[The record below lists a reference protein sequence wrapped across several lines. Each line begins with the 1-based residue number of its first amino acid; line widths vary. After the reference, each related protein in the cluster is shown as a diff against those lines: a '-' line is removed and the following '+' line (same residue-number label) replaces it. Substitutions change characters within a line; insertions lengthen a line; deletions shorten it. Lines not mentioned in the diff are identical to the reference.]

1 MKILQMAEEFQLK
14 LQTELCKAEH
24 DVVKKVTAHLAID
37 KLGIEGRGKVII
49 VNKIGNVIE
58 EKLTKLRDEEKL
70 SFLQEIMEMV
80 SDIPPPLEEFGEE
93 KEELLGLKKEIE
105 ELKLLYSKGTPEIHG
120 GTDSKMKAEKV
131 ISQTMPSPSSITLHT
146 LTESTSILRRQFKM
160 IGQIGDP
167 DQKDKLTFN
176 SLMRQIDTARE
187 QGYKEKEIVDGVI
200 RAITPGLVLR
210 SYLESYKDLSLER
223 LSKILRSHYGEK
235 NPTELYQSLASMC
248 QSSKETPQAFLM
260 RALDLRQ
267 KILLAGGDS
276 KGSLKYE
283 ADHIQRLFFKTL
295 ETGFLDENIRVRLRP
310 YLSDH
315 QIADED
321 LIYQV
326 NSVVSSEAERDR
338 KLKLQSQGRSPR
350 VFQVDAELEGRTGK
364 RTQPVPGRELHLP
377 TQDQTISAIQGLKA
391 EVEALRAEVQK
402 RAYTN
407 PPSTLSSNHN
417 YQASPRQQVPAHDEN
432 WEGRRVERG
441 SQGPRMERS
450 SQGQRQ
456 FKCSVCQDKGEEKC
470 IHCFICG
477 GDNHYAVGCRQ
488 PRPQSNQSRLP
499 PQDRK

>member
-1 MKILQMAEEFQLK
+1 MHDPYLSHTSMMRPNFRTAAQRYLKQNFHAQNRSSNPTIITLEFYVGLHV
-14 LQTELCKAEH
+14 C
-24 DVVKKVTAHLAID
+24 KKVCFFY
-37 KLGIEGRGKVII
+37 V
-49 VNKIGNVIE
+49 
-58 EKLTKLRDEEKL
+58 
-70 SFLQEIMEMV
+70 
-80 SDIPPPLEEFGEE
+80 DIRNP
-93 KEELLGLKKEIE
+93 
-105 ELKLLYSKGTPEIHG
+105 
-120 GTDSKMKAEKV
+120 
-131 ISQTMPSPSSITLHT
+131 
-146 LTESTSILRRQFKM
+146 TSILDAG
-160 IGQIGDP
+160 IGPQTED
-167 DQKDKLTFN
+167 
-176 SLMRQIDTARE
+176 
-187 QGYKEKEIVDGVI
+187 
-200 RAITPGLVLR
+200 ITGR
-210 SYLESYKDLSLER
+210 
-223 LSKILRSHYGEK
+223 
-235 NPTELYQSLASMC
+235 
-248 QSSKETPQAFLM
+248 
-260 RALDLRQ
+260 
-267 KILLAGGDS
+267 GDS

-283 ADHIQRLFFKTL
+283 ADHIQRLFLKTL

-477 GDNHYAVGCRQ
+477 GDNHHMSHGCRQ
-488 PRPQSNQSRLP
+488 PRPVKPESAASMGQEVAETPNEFHPCSYCGMLLEVDNNGEPGVREVDLKKAQEMDPAINRVAQLVMTGKRPSTHKVKEETRTVQRLLYEW
-499 PQDRK
+499 DKLAIGKDGVSCIVE